1 MEEFILGNFR
11 DTLRDLKFGSFA
23 IKNIGGMVEIHGSDE
38 GTTERLFDILS
49 NSSGREDISDELYGC
64 ERILGKLFSCFIRTN
79 SLGEID
85 ETMYKDAIKSLTHQ
99 KKFKA

>member
-11 DTLRDLKFGSFA
+11 DTLRDLKFGPFA
-23 IKNIGGMVEIHGSDE
+23 IKNIDGMVEIHGSDE
-38 GTTERLFDILS
+38 ETTEKIFDILS
-49 NSSGREDISDELYGC
+49 KSAGRKDIADEDSGC
-64 ERILGKLFSCFIRTN
+64 ERILGKLFSSFIRTN